1 MQVMQLN
8 TQGLSPIAP
17 SWLTGKNGKQ
27 YLAFAHGKRGRGQW
41 QIQLALSLNDYDD
54 VPPVNESYDI
64 IRIGTNDPS
73 GQPRHFLS
81 PGTTNDRRRLVL
93 WDLEPATGTSAT
105 YEIEGAAEVVSE
117 GKVITGEAGNLGF
130 SPAPIVL
137 IHGACRLSWE
147 NPELWVFEFDG
158 NRAVLMKSDNAL

>member
-1 MQVMQLN
+1 MQIMQLN

-27 YLAFAHGKRGRGQW
+27 YLAYPHGKRGRGQW

-54 VPPVNESYDI
+54 MPPVNESYDL
-64 IRIGTNDPS
+64 IRIGTNDPA
-73 GQPRHFLS
+73 GQPRCFLS
-81 PGTTNDRRRLVL
+81 PGAKHDRRKLVL
-93 WDLEPATGTSAT
+93 WDLEPAPGVSAT
-105 YEIEGAAEVVSE
+105 YGIEGAAERVSE

-137 IHGACRLSWE
+137 IHGACRLSWR
-147 NPELWVFEFDG
+147 NPQQWVFEFDG
-158 NRAVLMKSDNAL
+158 TTAVLMTTEGG

>member
-27 YLAFAHGKRGRGQW
+27 YIAFAHGARGRGQW
-41 QIQLALSLNDYDD
+41 RIQLALSLNDYDEM
-54 VPPVNESYDI
+54 PQVNESYDL
-64 IRIGTNDPS
+64 IRIGANDPS
-73 GQPRHFLS
+73 GQPRHFLA
-81 PGTTNDRRRLVL
+81 PGVPTDRRKLAL
-93 WDLEPATGTSAT
+93 WDLEPAPGTSAT
-105 YEIEGAAEVVSE
+105 YEIAGAAELVSE
-117 GKVITGEAGNLGF
+117 GKVITGEAGHLGF

-137 IHGACRLSWE
+137 IHGACRLTWH

-158 NRAVLMKSDNAL
+158 NNAVLMTTEEE